1 MLASSNV
8 AAECSFRQGKVED
21 AQKML
26 IDTLRWRHTFR
37 ASETITETFPEDV
50 FGKLCHNFGKDKGG
64 RPITYAV
71 IRYPVACIC

>member
-1 MLASSNV
+1 
-8 AAECSFRQGKVED
+8 
-21 AQKML
+21 ML

-71 IRYPVACIC
+71 IRYPVACICS